1 MGFSLVLREGESD
14 RLHCYHT
21 QRSWGE
27 KRAGVKQGRHLS
39 VYRLGSALG
48 RVKTLLVFCTF
59 VLQQAAGMVVN
70 GLNLILRTCSLGY
83 RRAAV
88 HSWVSGLAFT
98 LS

>member
-1 MGFSLVLREGESD
+1 MGFSLVLKEGESD

-27 KRAGVKQGRHLS
+27 RRAGMKQGRHLS
-39 VYRLGSALG
+39 VYPLGSALG
-48 RVKTLLVFCTF
+48 RGRTRLVFCTF
-59 VLQQAAGMVVN
+59 VLQQAAWMVVN

-88 HSWVSGLAFT
+88 HSWVSGSAFT
-98 LS
+98 FS

>member
-14 RLHCYHT
+14 RLHHT

-27 KRAGVKQGRHLS
+27 KRAGVRQGRHLS
-39 VYRLGSALG
+39 VYHLGSALG
-48 RVKTLLVFCTF
+48 RVETLLVFCTF

-88 HSWVSGLAFT
+88 HSWVSGPAFT